1 MRAWIVDVAAD
12 PATLA
17 VLPPSTKQQIV
28 LTAERLFAEQGLDGV
43 SLRQLAAAARNAN
56 KSRTGSMTLSPG
68 AEDTIPTATKHCCL
82 L

>member
-43 SLRQLAAAARNAN
+43 SLRQLAAAAGNAN
-56 KSRTGSMTLSPG
+56 KSAVRYHFGSKEAIALDLYIEGMH
-68 AEDTIPTATKHCCL
+68 DY
-82 L
+82 